1 MPMEFSRTVEEIVA
15 TRVFITAT
23 DGFLDLNAMG
33 SAGEGGIVNVG
44 AKNIRLAT
52 DSGSLTVATTGDGD
66 GEICLRSSGE
76 RGTILLATPG
86 TGKTARLRM
95 RPDGLEI
102 AFGDRSSPC
111 QLRML
116 DDRMELSLGAD
127 GARVILEGDTLT
139 LGSGKTQLVVGP
151 DGIHAKTA
159 SGNISLAQCDKIQP
173 AGKARP

>member
-23 DGFLDLNAMG
+23 DGFLDLSAMG

-52 DSGSLTVATTGDGD
+52 DSGVLTVATTGDGE
-66 GEICLRSSGE
+66 GEICLRSSGD
-76 RGTILLATPG
+76 RGTILLTTPG

-102 AFGDRSSPC
+102 AFGDRCSPC

-116 DDRMELSLGAD
+116 DDRMELSIGAD

-139 LGSGKTQLVVGP
+139 LGAGNTQLVLGP
-151 DGIHAKTA
+151 DGVHARTA
-159 SGNISLAQCDKIQP
+159 SGEIPFAQFDPKLS
-173 AGKARP
+173 AGKSRP